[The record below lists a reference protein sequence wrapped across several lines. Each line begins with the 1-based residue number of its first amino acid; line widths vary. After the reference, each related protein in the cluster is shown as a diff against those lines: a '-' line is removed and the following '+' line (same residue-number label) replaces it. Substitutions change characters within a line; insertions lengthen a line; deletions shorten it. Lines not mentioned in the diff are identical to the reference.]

1 MAISFPVS
9 DRLAAAAD
17 EWADQRLMED
27 EEALEVK
34 VEQALLEIEHLV
46 SGATEVTFEL
56 EEEGELVRFAPSD
69 DLDAFLAEQSDAA
82 GLPPEKLLAL
92 HVDLFASVF
101 LEGDTQRPSNAPP
114 PE

>member
-1 MAISFPVS
+1 MALSFPVS

-17 EWADQRLMED
+17 EWADQRMMEE

-34 VEQALLEIEHLV
+34 LEQALLEIEHLV

-56 EEEGELVRFAPSD
+56 EDGGELVRFAPSD
-69 DLDAFLAEQSDAA
+69 DLEAFLASQA
-82 GLPPEKLLAL
+82 GSADLAPERLLAL

-101 LEGDTQRPSNAPP
+101 LEGDDERPPNAPP
-114 PE
+114 SG